1 MNPLEVPQ
9 FVRLDQGFLKL
20 LKYLQIKGFLG
31 NQCHSAAGPHRIVEY
46 NLKLAVIRQQRMKSA
61 PRDAIAL

>member
-1 MNPLEVPQ
+1 MNPLEVLQ

-31 NQCHSAAGPHRIVEY
+31 NRCHSLLLVHTG
-46 NLKLAVIRQQRMKSA
+46 L
-61 PRDAIAL
+61 